1 MRIEY
6 SKALGLS
13 ARSGLNSRVDSDLF
27 LLSGFCFFCGR
38 DRDGLLASVVNIAN
52 IANGGTQ
59 LPKKEKNH
67 ILSIAKAPTS
77 ILPRYP
83 GVKNPQWNLAKQ

>member
-38 DRDGLLASVVNIAN
+38 DRDGLLASVVNIAS

-67 ILSIAKAPTS
+67 YYL
-77 ILPRYP
+77 
-83 GVKNPQWNLAKQ
+83 